1 MIVSGLAS
9 VIIGE
14 VLIRPQ
20 TVYAATLGAVI
31 GSIVYRLV
39 IFIALRVGLAPTD
52 LKLVTALLVVV
63 ALSGS
68 NLRDILSKTKLA
80 RMAEGSA
87 GNAEG

>member
-39 IFIALRVGLAPTD
+39 IFIALRVGLALQT
-52 LKLVTALLVVV
+52 
-63 ALSGS
+63 
-68 NLRDILSKTKLA
+68 
-80 RMAEGSA
+80 
-87 GNAEG
+87 